1 MHYTGTIWRPPYE
14 AYSALVQV
22 TAGCTH
28 HKCKFCTLY
37 EDVPFKFRMSPLS
50 EVEADLK
57 ESSHYYPNEKRVFF
71 TGANPFVL
79 SFDKLKTLAG
89 LVKKYYPNNQS
100 IGCFARITDITSKT
114 TEQLK
119 ELRELGYNSI
129 TIGVE
134 AGDEESLSFMHKGFG
149 VKEILTECKRLD
161 EVGMDYNFFY
171 LAGIYGADRG
181 EIGAKN
187 TAEVFNQ
194 LHPRIIVSSMLT
206 IYPTSELYEEIQK
219 GNWSEEAEI
228 EKLYELKTL
237 IKELNIDTYFATM
250 GASNCINVQGHLPK
264 DKEKMIKWLDEV
276 IGSADEKE
284 LRRYRENLRHL

>member
-149 VKEILTECKRLD
+149 VKEIITECKRLD

-206 IYPTSELYEEIQK
+206 IYPTSELYVEIQK

>member
-206 IYPTSELYEEIQK
+206 IYPTSELYEEKQK

>member
-14 AYSALVQV
+14 ADSALVQV

-57 ESSHYYPNEKRVFF
+57 EISRYYRNAGRVFF

-89 LVKKYYPNNQS
+89 LVRKYYPKVRS
-100 IGCFARITDITSKT
+100 IGCFARITDITPKT

-119 ELRELGYNSI
+119 ELRELGYNSL

-149 VKEILTECKRLD
+149 TKEIIEECRRLD
-161 EVGMDYNFFY
+161 EVGMDYNFLY
-171 LAGIYGADRG
+171 LAGIYGSGHMEEGVR
-181 EIGAKN
+181 N

-194 LHPRIIVSSMLT
+194 LHPKVIVSSMLT
-206 IYPTSELYEEIQK
+206 IYQSSELYQEIQA
-219 GNWSEEAEI
+219 GSWTEESEI
-228 EKLYELKTL
+228 EKLYELRML
-237 IKELNIDTYFATM
+237 ISSLEIDTFFATM
-250 GASNCINVQGHLPK
+250 GASNCINVAGHLPK
-264 DKEKMIKWLDEV
+264 DRKKMIKWLDEV
-276 IGSADEKE
+276 IGSVDEKE